1 MKSGLQGRN
10 RLLLILA
17 VFMACVVVALLSLYL
32 VNRITQTAPVI
43 QNIDIDSKTLVSL
56 GVMHQ
61 TSTRNGIKEWSLE
74 AASAR
79 ILKQEHL
86 AVLTDVSVHFFLTGG
101 DEIHLTS
108 RAGTLD
114 TEKHDMTFSDTVV
127 VRHQDQV
134 LKTDRL
140 QYEKKRHIIY
150 SLNPVVLTSPRA
162 EMTANELTLDLNTHV
177 VRLTGDFKGFFL
189 PVAEDSF

>member
-86 AVLTDVSVHFFLTGG
+86 AVLTDVSVHFFFIFLQKKSICFLCFYVFHFITCFLFQKYCFLHTGSYWYRNYKYVVHWQSSLFFHWYFSFLTRRRSYGIRSFRTVLLFQ
-101 DEIHLTS
+101 EIVPAQS
-108 RAGTLD
+108 NRREVSNA
-114 TEKHDMTFSDTVV
+114 
-127 VRHQDQV
+127 
-134 LKTDRL
+134 
-140 QYEKKRHIIY
+140 
-150 SLNPVVLTSPRA
+150 
-162 EMTANELTLDLNTHV
+162 
-177 VRLTGDFKGFFL
+177 
-189 PVAEDSF
+189 